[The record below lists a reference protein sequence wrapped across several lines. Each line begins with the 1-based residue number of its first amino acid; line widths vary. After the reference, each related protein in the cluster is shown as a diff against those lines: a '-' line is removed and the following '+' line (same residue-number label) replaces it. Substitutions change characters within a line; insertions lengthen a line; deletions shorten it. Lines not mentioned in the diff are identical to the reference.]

1 VIARILL
8 FASLTALCSPGAVG
22 QESVFDQAHESQNQ
36 GALALA
42 EQQYRQFLVT
52 NPKSIPA
59 ITNLGVVLAQQGKLM
74 EAIEAYL
81 RALRLDPRARATRTD
96 LAIAYYR
103 SQQWNNAVEA
113 FARVLRE
120 HPEDRRCRQLL
131 AVSLIHLGN
140 FRRAAE
146 EYEKL
151 MPTDDPEV
159 LVGLASCYKDIGRT
173 DESDRVLHTMFE
185 TQGDSPSVLYLLG
198 MADYSRGA
206 YPEAV
211 DHLNQSLK
219 LAPTTVDAHFYL
231 GATYFKLRNF
241 PAAVTEWKLAQQLDP
256 SSFPAIFASGCLLL
270 DQHDAEGALPF
281 LEHAYTLKP
290 HDPGVQLALA
300 RAYIVLQRWT
310 AALPLLQSATHLL
323 PQSQPASFLL
333 ARTLKQ
339 LGHEREATN
348 EFARCKTLIQK
359 DTESMTE
366 PTNLI
371 TR

>member
-1 VIARILL
+1 MIARILL
-8 FASLTALCSPGAVG
+8 FASLIAFCSCRATG
-22 QESVFDQAHESQNQ
+22 QQSLFDQGHESQNQ
-36 GALALA
+36 GNFALA
-42 EQQYRQFLVT
+42 EQQYRQFLVA
-52 NPKSIPA
+52 NPRSIPA

-81 RALRLDPRARATRTD
+81 RALRLDPTARATRID

-103 SQQWNNAVEA
+103 SQQWNNAAEA
-113 FARVLRE
+113 FGRVLRE
-120 HPEDRRCRQLL
+120 NPEDRRCRQLL
-131 AVSLIHLGN
+131 AVSFIHLGN

-151 MPTDDPEV
+151 MPSDDPEV

-173 DESDRVLHTMFE
+173 DDSDRVLHTMFA
-185 TQGDSPSVLYLLG
+185 TQGDSPTVLYLLG

-211 DHLNQSLK
+211 NHLNQSLK

-241 PAAVTEWKLAQQLDP
+241 PAAVTEWKLAQQLDS
-256 SSFPAIFASGCLLL
+256 SSFPAIFATGCLLL
-270 DQHDAEGALPF
+270 DQHEAESALPF

-290 HDPGVQLALA
+290 HDADVQLALA
-300 RAYIVLQRWT
+300 RAYIALERWT
-310 AALPLLQSATHLL
+310 AALPLLQNATRIL
-323 PQSQPASFLL
+323 PKSQPASFLL
-333 ARTLKQ
+333 ARTLKR
-339 LGHEREATN
+339 LGHEREAAS

-366 PTNLI
+366 PTDLI
-371 TR
+371 AR